1 MTKLNE
7 QLENIKARANR
18 QSKSS
23 REKLNILAN
32 ERQRS
37 TVGDY
42 KLETIHEIHDEIADV
57 DRLSNFI
64 SHNGAQNLLDYDI
77 YKRESIENKSGK
89 KSPFQFP
96 PKFHEFS
103 IISPKNQNKEDKYL
117 KDSENVTINAVFRA
131 VSDQGNNLERQKV
144 FDDTLHRNPH

>member
-1 MTKLNE
+1 MEKLNE

-23 REKLNILAN
+23 RDKLNILAN

-64 SHNGAQNLLDYDI
+64 SNEADDPLLYHQDFKY
-77 YKRESIENKSGK
+77 YKRENNEANSEK
-89 KSPFQFP
+89 KIGHISS
-96 PKFHEFS
+96 PKFHELS
-103 IISPKNQNKEDKYL
+103 IISQKNQTKEDRFM
-117 KDSENVTINAVFRA
+117 KDSENISINAIFRA
-131 VSDQGNNLERQKV
+131 VSEQGHFEKNKIA
-144 FDDTLHRNPH
+144 DDTLHCS